1 MRGPHRCG
9 QPQEPRT
16 LIPRS
21 LQWSALPLC
30 PGRGLTSAHAPRS
43 AEVEVSSIPASAGGC
58 PQERGPEPR
67 ASLEDAL
74 REGGGILE
82 PAGQPIFELLETEIA
97 ILKN

>member
-1 MRGPHRCG
+1 MWTAAGTKDSDT
-9 QPQEPRT
+9 EE
-16 LIPRS
+16 
-21 LQWSALPLC
+21 SATVSPAPLSW
-30 PGRGLTSAHAPRS
+30 PGLTSAHAPRS
-43 AEVEVSSIPASAGGC
+43 AEVEVSSIPASAGGR

-67 ASLEDAL
+67 GSSEYAL